1 MSQQT
6 FRKWKPGVWA
16 ALSTGLYTLED
27 DPVADETSGD
37 NEDLSRDTCTFVSCF
52 YQDPSLPSALS
63 LLKGGTFVIRGLPRV
78 GNSSLHIISYFLWHI
93 KSTITHLRERFA
105 NSKIHVL

>member
-27 DPVADETSGD
+27 EEVPEETLVDHQHFSLEPTVSFFQRCLVTETS
-37 NEDLSRDTCTFVSCF
+37 SF
-52 YQDPSLPSALS
+52 SLC
-63 LLKGGTFVIRGLPRV
+63 
-78 GNSSLHIISYFLWHI
+78 SSLQQFFQV
-93 KSTITHLRERFA
+93 KSFMLIGLGYQVYKH
-105 NSKIHVL
+105 